1 MVPSNMDADMA
12 ESQICVAGDVKRRR
26 TGLTSIQVAF
36 LVLALGLGI
45 SYSFWRIANANQD
58 REARSQFEASSNMAL
73 AGIQRRVDEFETL
86 LLGMQGLFIASEQ
99 VDRREFQRYYNNLRG
114 QLRITGIR
122 AIHFTRRV
130 LEGEKAAF
138 ISSVRNDKSLSA
150 KGFPNFFIHPDST
163 QGEYFVIEYIEPFE
177 ANQPAFGLDAL
188 SQSVNRESFLAA
200 RDSGLVSF
208 TQPFQLV
215 QTARGER
222 GMVLRAPVYRYGA
235 LMRTVEERR
244 RAFVGLVGISL
255 NATEIFRDV
264 FATTFLE
271 GLCIVVHDVSR
282 DGSNETPAPLRQVIA
297 ENCHESHVKA
307 PGSGLES
314 TTIIPVGG
322 RLWEIKLSA
331 PEDWARK
338 QHEYNPVL
346 VAVGGIVI
354 SLLLA
359 LLYLAL
365 ARSRTRAQQLA
376 DEMTRNLRQSERR
389 FRCMA
394 ELSSDWFWE
403 QDVEARFTDI
413 SGTGGRGSGP
423 MPLSLDKVKGRTRWD
438 ISPAALT
445 PAQWDAHRRQLAARE
460 EFVLEYPV
468 TNAEGQERW
477 VEAHGAPRF
486 SETGEFL
493 GYHGTAHDVTVRN
506 QAERE
511 MARKTTVL
519 QATLDNMSQGISV
532 VDENLH
538 MTAMNRRFCEILDFP
553 EEMGRNG
560 ASFETFI
567 RYNAE
572 RGDYGPCDV
581 DAKVKEMLERA
592 KAMQA
597 HQFKRTRPNGR
608 VIEVV
613 GNPLPGGGFVTTYT
627 DVTEREL
634 AEHGIRASEER
645 LRRAELASG
654 SGNWEFHLDSQVI
667 IASEGAAKLYGIKES
682 ELDYAC
688 IRSVPLPEERSR
700 LDVAMQGLIER
711 GQPYDIEFKIRKV
724 DTGEVRDIH
733 SMAVFEPAERIVFGV
748 IQDITA
754 RKQAEELLRKLS
766 LAVEQSPE
774 SIVITNL
781 SAEIEYVNESFVRV
795 SGYGREEL
803 VGQNPRILKSGDT
816 PPETYA
822 AMWGALCEG
831 RPWRGELHNRSK
843 GGRTFIEFVIVTP
856 IRQPD
861 GRITHYVAIKE
872 DITEKKRIGRELDQH
887 RYHLEELVK
896 SRTAQLAETTKAA
909 EAANIAK
916 SAFLANMSHEIRTP
930 MNAILGM
937 ASLMKRAGVT
947 PKQAE
952 RLDKIDTAGQH
963 LLEIINAILDISKI
977 EAGKFVI
984 EETVVNLGEITSNV
998 ASILHDRAQEKHL
1011 KILIETRQ
1019 VPDRLLGDSAR
1030 LQQALL
1036 NYATNAT
1043 KFTEKG
1049 SITLRTRIDDESDT
1063 SVLVRFEVQ
1072 DTGIGIDPETIS
1084 RLFNTFEQAD
1094 NSTTRK
1100 YGGTGLGLA
1109 ITKRLAGLMGGAAG
1123 VDSVPGA
1130 GSTFW
1135 FTARLKKAAPAVVAG
1150 SSPIFGVGAEAAL
1163 KRDFTGRRILLVE
1176 DDPGNREVA
1185 LALLEEAGLVIDT
1198 AEDGDVAVEMAA
1210 RGGYA
1215 LILMD
1220 MQMPAMGGVEA
1231 TRLIRASATGRHTPI
1246 VAMTANAF
1254 AEDRARCF
1262 EAGMNDFIAKPF
1274 SPDKLFSMIVKWL
1287 AQDKR

>member
-1 MVPSNMDADMA
+1 
-12 ESQICVAGDVKRRR
+12 
-26 TGLTSIQVAF
+26 
-36 LVLALGLGI
+36 
-45 SYSFWRIANANQD
+45 
-58 REARSQFEASSNMAL
+58 
-73 AGIQRRVDEFETL
+73 
-86 LLGMQGLFIASEQ
+86 
-99 VDRREFQRYYNNLRG
+99 
-114 QLRITGIR
+114 
-122 AIHFTRRV
+122 
-130 LEGEKAAF
+130 
-138 ISSVRNDKSLSA
+138 
-150 KGFPNFFIHPDST
+150 
-163 QGEYFVIEYIEPFE
+163 
-177 ANQPAFGLDAL
+177 
-188 SQSVNRESFLAA
+188 
-200 RDSGLVSF
+200 
-208 TQPFQLV
+208 
-215 QTARGER
+215 
-222 GMVLRAPVYRYGA
+222 
-235 LMRTVEERR
+235 MRT
-244 RAFVGLVGISL
+244 RA
-255 NATEIFRDV
+255 
-264 FATTFLE
+264 
-271 GLCIVVHDVSR
+271 
-282 DGSNETPAPLRQVIA
+282 
-297 ENCHESHVKA
+297 
-307 PGSGLES
+307 SGLES

-331 PEDWARK
+331 PDDWTQK
-338 QHEYNPVL
+338 QHEYSPAL
-346 VAVGGIVI
+346 VAAGGVVI

-365 ARSRTRAQQLA
+365 ARSRTSAQQLA
-376 DEMTRNLRQSERR
+376 AEMTRNLRQSERR
-389 FRCMA
+389 FRSMA

-403 QDVEARFTDI
+403 QDADARFTDI
-413 SGTGGRGSGP
+413 SGTGGRGSGA

-460 EFVLEYPV
+460 EFQLEYAV
-468 TNAEGQERW
+468 TNTEGQERW
-477 VEAHGAPRF
+477 VEVHGAPRF
-486 SETGEFL
+486 AESGEFL
-493 GYHGTAHDVTVRN
+493 GYHGTAHDVTVRK

-511 MARKTTVL
+511 MARKTKVL

-560 ASFETFI
+560 ASFEAFI

-592 KAMQA
+592 AAMQA

-608 VIEVV
+608 VIEVI

-634 AEHGIRASEER
+634 AEQAIRSSEER
-645 LRRAELASG
+645 LKRAELASG
-654 SGNWEFHLDSQVI
+654 SGNWEYHLDSQVI
-667 IASEGAAKLYGIKES
+667 IASEGAAKLYGMKPG
-682 ELDYAC
+682 ELDYAT
-688 IRSVPLPEERSR
+688 IRPVPLAEERFR
-700 LDVAMQGLIER
+700 LDDAMDGLIER
-711 GQPYDIEFKIRKV
+711 GEPYDIEFKIRKA

-733 SMAVFEPAERIVFGV
+733 SMAVFDRAERIVFGV

-781 SAEIEYVNESFVRV
+781 SAEIEYVNESVVRV
-795 SGYGREEL
+795 TGYSREEL

-822 AMWGALCEG
+822 AMWKALCDG
-831 RPWRGELHNRSK
+831 QPWRGELHNRSK
-843 GGRTFIEFVIVTP
+843 GGRTFVEFAIVTP

-984 EETVVNLGEITSNV
+984 EESVVNLGEITSNV

-1011 KILIETRQ
+1011 KMLIETRQ

-1036 NYATNAT
+1036 NYATNAI
-1043 KFTEKG
+1043 KFTERG
-1049 SITLRTRIDDESDT
+1049 SISLRTRIDDESDA

-1072 DTGIGIDPETIS
+1072 DTGIGIDPEAIS

-1109 ITKRLAGLMGGAAG
+1109 ITRRLAELMGGAAG
-1123 VDSVPGA
+1123 VVSVPGT

-1135 FTARLKKAAPAVVAG
+1135 FTARLRKAAPADAG
-1150 SSPIFGVGAEAAL
+1150 RASSISGIGAEAAL
-1163 KRDFTGRRILLVE
+1163 KRDFSGQRILLVD

-1185 LALLEEAGLVIDT
+1185 LALLEDTGLVVDT

-1231 TRLIRASATGRHTPI
+1231 TRLIRESVTGRQTPI

-1254 AEDRARCF
+1254 AEDKARCF

-1274 SPDKLFSMIVKWL
+1274 SPDKLFSTIVKWL
-1287 AQDKR
+1287 AKSRR

>member
-1 MVPSNMDADMA
+1 MVPSNMDSVMA
-12 ESQICVAGDVKRRR
+12 VSQDCAAGDVVRRR
-26 TGLTSIQVAF
+26 MVVTSMQVAC
-36 LVLALGLGI
+36 LVLALGLAI
-45 SYSFWRIANANQD
+45 SYSLWRIANANQD
-58 REARSQFEASSNMAL
+58 REARSHFEASSNMAL

-86 LLGMQGLFIASEQ
+86 LLGMQGLFIASER
-99 VDRREFQRYYNNLRG
+99 VDRREFQRYFNNLRG
-114 QLRITGIR
+114 QLRIPGIR
-122 AIHFTRRV
+122 AVHFTRRV
-130 LEGEKAAF
+130 LEAEKAAY
-138 ISSVRNDKSLSA
+138 ISSVRNDHSLSA
-150 KGFPNFFIHPDST
+150 SGFPNFSIHPDSAR
-163 QGEYFVIEYIEPFE
+163 GEYFVIEYIEPFE
-177 ANQPAFGLDAL
+177 ENQLAFGLDAL

-200 RDSGLVSF
+200 RDSGQVSF

-222 GMVLRAPVYRYGA
+222 GMVLRASVYRYGA
-235 LMRTVEERR
+235 LLRTVEERR

-255 NATEIFRDV
+255 NANEIFRDV
-264 FATTFLE
+264 FATTLLE
-271 GLCIVVHDVSR
+271 GLCVLVHDVSR
-282 DGSNETPAPLRQVIA
+282 DASSGTPAPFRQVIA
-297 ENCHESHVKA
+297 ENCPDNRA
-307 PGSGLES
+307 YTRASGLES

-331 PEDWARK
+331 PDDWTQK
-338 QHEYNPVL
+338 QHEYSPAL
-346 VAVGGIVI
+346 VAAGGVVI

-365 ARSRTRAQQLA
+365 ARSRTSAQQLA
-376 DEMTRNLRQSERR
+376 AEMTRNLRQSERR
-389 FRCMA
+389 FRSMA

-403 QDVEARFTDI
+403 QDADARFTDI
-413 SGTGGRGSGP
+413 SGTGGRGSGA
-423 MPLSLDKVKGRTRWD
+423 MPLPLDKVKGRTRWD

-460 EFVLEYPV
+460 EFQLEYAV
-468 TNAEGQERW
+468 TNTEGQERW
-477 VEAHGAPRF
+477 VEVHGAPRF
-486 SETGEFL
+486 AESGEFL

-511 MARKTTVL
+511 MARKTKVL

-560 ASFETFI
+560 ASFEAFI

-592 KAMQA
+592 AAMQA

-634 AEHGIRASEER
+634 AEQAIRSSEER
-645 LRRAELASG
+645 LKRAELASG
-654 SGNWEFHLDSQVI
+654 SGNWEYHLDSQVI
-667 IASEGAAKLYGIKES
+667 IASEGAAKLYGMKPG
-682 ELDYAC
+682 ELDYAT
-688 IRSVPLPEERSR
+688 IRPVPLPEERFR
-700 LDVAMQGLIER
+700 LDDAMDGLIER
-711 GQPYDIEFKIRKV
+711 GEPYDIEFKIRKA

-733 SMAVFEPAERIVFGV
+733 SMAVFDRAERIVFGV

-781 SAEIEYVNESFVRV
+781 SAEIEYVNESVVRV
-795 SGYGREEL
+795 TGYSREEL

-822 AMWGALCEG
+822 AMWKALCDG
-831 RPWRGELHNRSK
+831 QPWRGELHNRSK
-843 GGRTFIEFVIVTP
+843 GGRTFVEFAIVTP

-984 EETVVNLGEITSNV
+984 EESVVNLGEITSNV

-1011 KILIETRQ
+1011 KMLIETRQ

-1036 NYATNAT
+1036 NYATNAI
-1043 KFTEKG
+1043 KFTERG
-1049 SITLRTRIDDESDT
+1049 SISLRTRIDDESDA

-1072 DTGIGIDPETIS
+1072 DTGIGIDPEAIS

-1109 ITKRLAGLMGGAAG
+1109 ITRRLAELMGGAAG
-1123 VDSVPGA
+1123 VVSVPGT

-1135 FTARLKKAAPAVVAG
+1135 FTARLRKAAPADAG
-1150 SSPIFGVGAEAAL
+1150 RASSISGIGAEAAL
-1163 KRDFTGRRILLVE
+1163 KRDFSGQRILLVD

-1185 LALLEEAGLVIDT
+1185 LALLEDTGLVVDT

-1231 TRLIRASATGRHTPI
+1231 TRLIRESVTGRQTPI

-1254 AEDRARCF
+1254 AEDKARCF

-1274 SPDKLFSMIVKWL
+1274 SPDKLFSTIVKWL
-1287 AQDKR
+1287 AKSRR